1 MDGIWI
7 YRANRIIYGI
17 LGSRSD
23 LPTYGSCSEK
33 LKDARLKYHVA
44 RPPGWLWI
52 SDAIFFFSNPWWFEG
67 IFLSLQHN
75 SINLKQKRLC
85 GFPVNVA
92 ESNSP
97 KIGHG
102 TFAIPVAIVYV
113 PHVLAI
119 IVALTVQASNVVNA
133 PSAIWIGNDICLFT
147 LFLHQKH

>member
-1 MDGIWI
+1 MLRKAQGCK
-7 YRANRIIYGI
+7 AKV
-17 LGSRSD
+17 SRS
-23 LPTYGSCSEK
+23 TTT
-33 LKDARLKYHVA
+33 RLTMNLRCH
-44 RPPGWLWI
+44 L
-52 SDAIFFFSNPWWFEG
+52 FFSNPWWFEG